1 MKAGVLCG
9 VGRLEVRDVPRPVI
23 SAHEVLVRVAAV
35 GICGTD
41 GHIFLGHA
49 NYNTNDQGI
58 PIPLE
63 LQPQILGHE
72 ISGTIEEVG
81 NAIHDLR
88 PGDRVLLDQG
98 MNCMSR
104 RDLPCEYCRSASSH
118 QCEFYREL
126 GITGSPGGLADFIA
140 VPGVNAIKIGNSLS
154 FTQAAVCEPL
164 GCIIH
169 AWDVVAKT
177 LTRYSVTADTPDRR
191 VLSML
196 ICGAGPAGLLF
207 TQYLRSVIGYRGLL
221 LVSDPSRVKR
231 ELALELGADLTID
244 PTTSDTVEVVR
255 EQTQGKGVECMIEA
269 SGSGE
274 VFASIPRLIR
284 KQATVMLYGHG
295 NTGIDLSVINHLL
308 FKEPFI
314 AAPVGASGGFDDDGR
329 PLTYKSALNLVETN
343 KIDVQRLITHQY
355 RSLEQVEGALSG
367 GMRADDYVK
376 GVVTL

>member
-23 SAHEVLVRVAAV
+23 SPHEVLVRVRAV

-41 GHIFLGHA
+41 AHIFLGHA
-49 NYNTNDQGI
+49 NYNTNDQGV
-58 PIPLE
+58 PVPLE

-81 NAIHDLR
+81 NGIHDLM

-98 MNCMSR
+98 LNCMSR
-104 RDLPCEYCRSASSH
+104 QDVPCEYCRSANSH

-140 VPGVNAIKIGNSLS
+140 IPGVNALKIGSSLS
-154 FTQAAVCEPL
+154 FSQAAVCEPL

-169 AWDVVAKT
+169 AWAVVAKT
-177 LTRYSVTADTPDRR
+177 ITRYSLTADMPDRR

-207 TQYLRSVIGYRGLL
+207 TQYLRTVIGYRGLM
-221 LVSDPSRVKR
+221 LVSDPSSLKR
-231 ELALELGADLTID
+231 ELALGLGADFVID

-255 EQTQGKGVECMIEA
+255 EQTQGKGVECLIEA

-295 NTGIDLSVINHLL
+295 NSGVDLSVINHMLY
-308 FKEPFI
+308 KEPFI